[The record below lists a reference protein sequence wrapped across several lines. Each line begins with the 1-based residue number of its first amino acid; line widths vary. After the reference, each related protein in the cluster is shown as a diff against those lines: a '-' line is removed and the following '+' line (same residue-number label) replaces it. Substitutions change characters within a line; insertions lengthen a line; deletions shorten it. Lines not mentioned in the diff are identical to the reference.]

1 MSKFANFRV
10 LRTAKIYGE
19 IPADVYQWLRIMV
32 YCILCGIELYAR
44 ISGRA
49 AEESVIMPE
58 TVVFS
63 ESYVWTFL
71 GQIGIVFIA
80 ILVGNVLRTWIPCL
94 RKLYIPSAII
104 GGFLVLI
111 IKQIPAFGEQIDN
124 ATMEIVTYHCL
135 GLGFAAMA
143 LKTAKSEKKV
153 STVKVVESGAIM
165 AGGYLIQAIVG
176 LFISIALSFAGDYF
190 YAAGLILPMGFGQ
203 STGSALSW
211 GSNYEANY
219 GFEGGST
226 FGLATAAIG
235 FIVGSVIGVIY
246 LNIAMRKGLVKPRRA
261 EAAEKERVIV
271 EDPNEIPNSES
282 VDKMSI
288 QLCFVALA
296 YVLAYGVMRL
306 LALIPIKAIGD
317 LAWGLNFLWTL
328 LCAYLIKLVMS
339 ALKKKGAI
347 KRYYT
352 NDHLMDRISGM
363 MFDIM
368 ICAGIIAIDIQD
380 VYRNLWMLIAVCGI
394 GTIVTFWYVRK
405 TTKYTYKNY
414 EIESFMTNFGT
425 LTGTLSTGMILLR
438 EIDPDYVTPASSNI
452 VLQNF
457 PSIPFLAP
465 LLLTLGFAGSSRT
478 NTFIMLGVYII
489 LFLAYN
495 TFLFRRR
502 IFRKRYADKPEEV
515 WTE

>member
-1 MSKFANFRV
+1 MA
-10 LRTAKIYGE
+10 
-19 IPADVYQWLRIMV
+19 
-32 YCILCGIELYAR
+32 
-44 ISGRA
+44 
-49 AEESVIMPE
+49 E

-63 ESYVWTFL
+63 EPYVWEFL
-71 GQIGIVFIA
+71 GQIGIVFVA
-80 ILVGNVLRTWIPCL
+80 MLAGNVLRTFIPAL

-104 GGFLVLI
+104 GGFLVLA
-111 IKQIPAFGEQIDN
+111 IKQIPGVGAHVDN
-124 ATMEIVTYHCL
+124 STMEIICYHCL

-143 LKTAKSEKKV
+143 LKTAKSERKV

-176 LFISIALSFAGDYF
+176 LVISIAFFLLSSGGFY

-235 FIVGSVIGVIY
+235 FIVGSIIGVIY
-246 LNIAMRKGLVKPRRA
+246 LNIATRKGLVKPRRA
-261 EAAEKERVIV
+261 LAAEKDRVIV

-282 VDKMSI
+282 IDKMSI

-306 LALIPIKAIGD
+306 LAMVPIKAVGD

-328 LCAYLIKLVMS
+328 LCAYLIKLAMS
-339 ALKKKGAI
+339 LLKKKGAI
-347 KRYYT
+347 KRYYV
-352 NDHLMDRISGM
+352 NDHLMDRISGL
-363 MFDIM
+363 MFDVM
-368 ICAGIIAIDIQD
+368 ICAGIIAIDIED
-380 VYRNLWMLIAVCGI
+380 VYRNLWMLIAICGI
-394 GTIVTFWYVRK
+394 GTVVTFWYVRK
-405 TTKYTYKNY
+405 ATKHAYKNY

-465 LLLTLGFAGSSRT
+465 LLLTLGFAGASLT
-478 NTFIMLGVYII
+478 NTLIMLGVYTL

-502 IFRKRYADKPEEV
+502 IFRKRYADKPEEI

>member
-1 MSKFANFRV
+1 MA
-10 LRTAKIYGE
+10 
-19 IPADVYQWLRIMV
+19 
-32 YCILCGIELYAR
+32 
-44 ISGRA
+44 
-49 AEESVIMPE
+49 E

-63 ESYVWTFL
+63 EPYVWEFL
-71 GQIGIVFIA
+71 GQIGIVFVA
-80 ILVGNVLRTWIPCL
+80 MLAGNVLRTFIPAL

-104 GGFLVLI
+104 GGFLVLA
-111 IKQIPAFGEQIDN
+111 IKQIPGVGAHVDN
-124 ATMEIVTYHCL
+124 ATMEIICYHCL

-143 LKTAKSEKKV
+143 LKTAKSERKV

-176 LFISIALSFAGDYF
+176 LVISIAFFLLSSGGFY

-235 FIVGSVIGVIY
+235 FIVGSIIGVIY
-246 LNIAMRKGLVKPRRA
+246 LNIATRKGLVKPRRA
-261 EAAEKERVIV
+261 LAAEKDRVIV

-282 VDKMSI
+282 IDKMSI

-306 LALIPIKAIGD
+306 LAMVPIKAVGD

-328 LCAYLIKLVMS
+328 LCAYLIKLAMS
-339 ALKKKGAI
+339 LLKKKGAI
-347 KRYYT
+347 KRYYV
-352 NDHLMDRISGM
+352 NDHLMDRISGL
-363 MFDIM
+363 MFDVM
-368 ICAGIIAIDIQD
+368 ICAGIIAIDIED
-380 VYRNLWMLIAVCGI
+380 VYRNLWMLIAICGI
-394 GTIVTFWYVRK
+394 GTVVTFLYVRK
-405 TTKYTYKNY
+405 APKHAYKNY

-465 LLLTLGFAGSSRT
+465 LLLTLGFAGASLT
-478 NTFIMLGVYII
+478 NTLIMLGVYTL

-502 IFRKRYADKPEEV
+502 IFRKRYANKPEEV

>member
-1 MSKFANFRV
+1 MA
-10 LRTAKIYGE
+10 
-19 IPADVYQWLRIMV
+19 
-32 YCILCGIELYAR
+32 
-44 ISGRA
+44 
-49 AEESVIMPE
+49 E

-63 ESYVWTFL
+63 EPYVWSFL
-71 GQIGIVFIA
+71 GQLGIVFVA
-80 ILVGNVLRTWIPCL
+80 MLVGNVLRTWIPFL
-94 RKLYIPSAII
+94 RKLYIPAAII
-104 GGFLVLI
+104 GGFLVLAV
-111 IKQIPAFGEQIDN
+111 KQIPAVSAQVDN
-124 ATMEIVTYHCL
+124 ATMEIVCYHCL

-143 LKTAKSEKKV
+143 LKTAKSERKV
-153 STVKVVESGAIM
+153 SSVKVVESGAIM

-176 LFISIALSFAGDYF
+176 LVISIAFYFIFSGRFF

-235 FIVGSVIGVIY
+235 FIVGSIIGVIY
-246 LNIAMRKGLVKPRRA
+246 LNIATRKGLVKPRRA
-261 EAAEKERVIV
+261 EAAEKELVIV

-282 VDKMSI
+282 VDKLSI
-288 QLCFVALA
+288 QICFVALA

-306 LALIPIKAIGD
+306 LAMVPIKAIGD

-328 LCAYLIKLVMS
+328 LCAYLVKLVMS
-339 ALKKKGAI
+339 LLKKKGVI

-352 NDHLMDRISGM
+352 NDHLMDRISGL
-363 MFDIM
+363 MFDTM
-368 ICAGIIAIDIQD
+368 ICAGIIAIDIED
-380 VYRNLWMLIAVCGI
+380 VYRNLPLLVAVCGV
-394 GTIVTFWYVRK
+394 GTVVTFWYVRK
-405 TTKYTYKNY
+405 ATKHTYKNY

-465 LLLTLGFAGSSRT
+465 LLLTMGFAGSSLS
-478 NTFIMLGVYII
+478 NTLIMLGVYIV

-502 IFRKRYADKPEEV
+502 IFKKRYANKPEEV